1 MAAVAFSSL
10 AAILMRRVEGLK
22 MKMQKT
28 LTLYYT
34 VQVHAPR
41 VYIYGLVTPGET
53 VMNFFIEF
61 NQRQLHSKLMFMLRA
76 AFHQFNRTTNYG
88 FIFF

>member
-1 MAAVAFSSL
+1 LKAAVAFSSL
-10 AAILMRRVEGLK
+10 ACSHSYAARGRAENEDAKNLDTTI
-22 MKMQKT
+22 
-28 LTLYYT
+28 YT

-61 NQRQLHSKLMFMLRA
+61 NQRQLHSE
-76 AFHQFNRTTNYG
+76 Y
-88 FIFF
+88 